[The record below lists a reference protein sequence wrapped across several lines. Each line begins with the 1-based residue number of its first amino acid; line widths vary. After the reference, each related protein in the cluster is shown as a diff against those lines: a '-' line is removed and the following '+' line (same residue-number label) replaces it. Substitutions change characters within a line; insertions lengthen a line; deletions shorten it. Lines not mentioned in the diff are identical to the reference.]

1 MVGIEKTAIDRTD
14 LFMVSGVWHCC
25 GDGDTRV
32 HGNPGTYLYTYADAH
47 TDPDTHGYASPALLN
62 KGW

>member
-1 MVGIEKTAIDRTD
+1 MAGCVRH
-14 LFMVSGVWHCC
+14 SGGN
-25 GDGDTRV
+25 GDARSY
-32 HGNPGTYLYTYADAH
+32 GNPGTYLYTYADAH